1 MAQRNR
7 FSTKISMTE
16 TEQAEHKKLSWGG
29 LKRLFSLMRFIM
41 PYKYSFSIGLLA
53 LSLSSLGTLAFPMLL
68 GDLLDQADP
77 EASLKRINTIAL
89 ILLGIFAANAVFS
102 YLRIYLFALV
112 TQHMLADLRQA
123 TYNHLIRL
131 PMSFF
136 SSRRVGELNS
146 RISADISIL
155 QETFT
160 FTIAQFIRQL
170 ITIIGGIVLLVFVS
184 VKLTFF
190 MLAFV
195 PIVAV
200 AARYFGKYIRRLSK
214 ESQSELAASNVI
226 VEETLQGIGTVKAF
240 NNESFEN
247 NRYVSSTNKVI
258 SIALRGAK
266 WRAAFISLIIFS
278 LFASIVG
285 VIWYGVTL
293 VNQGEGMTTGDLFKF
308 ILYTLFVGASISGI
322 ADLYSQVQ
330 KAIGATDSLLDLM
343 DEPAESLGDC
353 TPDLDKTIDGRVDF
367 KEVGFSYPSRPEVK
381 VLDKIN
387 FTIEPGSKIAL
398 VGASGAGKTT
408 ISALLFR
415 FFDTQEGKIFIDNN
429 PIGSM
434 SLSCMRRQMAIVPQ
448 EVLLFGGTIRENIE
462 YGKPGATE
470 QEVVDAAK
478 RAFAYEFITTFPD
491 KFETIVG
498 ERGVQLSGGQRQ
510 RIAIARA
517 ILRNPRILIL
527 DEATSALDA
536 ASEKLVQQALDEL
549 MKDRTS
555 LIIAHRLST
564 IYSADKILVMQS
576 GRIVESGTHNE
587 LIANKKGVYYNL
599 TRHAM
604 MNEGMISA

>member
-1 MAQRNR
+1 M
-7 FSTKISMTE
+7 KE
-16 TEQAEHKKLSWGG
+16 TEQAERKKLSLDG
-29 LKRLFSLMRFIM
+29 LKRLFSLMRFIL
-41 PYKYSFSIGLLA
+41 PYKYSFVVGLLA

-146 RISADISIL
+146 RISADISVL

-184 VKLTFF
+184 VKLTLF

-200 AARYFGKYIRRLSK
+200 AARYFGKYIRKLSK

-240 NNESFEN
+240 NNEAYEN
-247 NRYVSSTNKVI
+247 SRYVSSTNKVI
-258 SIALRGAK
+258 NIALRGAK

-343 DEPAESLGDC
+343 DEAAEPLGDC
-353 TPDLDKTIDGRVDF
+353 APALNQPIDGRVEF

-408 ISALLFR
+408 ISSLLFR
-415 FFDTQEGKIFIDNN
+415 FFDPQEGEILIDNYRIN
-429 PIGSM
+429 ALE
-434 SLSCMRRQMAIVPQ
+434 LSCLRRQMAIVPQ

-470 QEVVDAAK
+470 EEIMDAAR
-478 RAFAYEFITTFPD
+478 RAHALDFISAFPD
-491 KFETIVG
+491 GFNTVVG

-527 DEATSALDA
+527 DEATSALDS
-536 ASEKLVQQALDEL
+536 ASEQLVQKALDEL
-549 MKDRTS
+549 MRDRTS

-576 GRIVESGTHNE
+576 GRIVESGTHKE
-587 LIANKKGVYYNL
+587 LIAHQEGVYYSL
-599 TRHAM
+599 TRHAL
-604 MNEGMISA
+604 MNEGMISG

>member
-1 MAQRNR
+1 M
-7 FSTKISMTE
+7 KE
-16 TEQAEHKKLSWGG
+16 TEQAERKKLSLDG
-29 LKRLFSLMRFIM
+29 LKRLFSLMRFIL
-41 PYKYSFSIGLLA
+41 PYKYSFVVGLLA

-146 RISADISIL
+146 RISADISVL

-184 VKLTFF
+184 VKLTLF

-200 AARYFGKYIRRLSK
+200 AARYFGKYIRKLSK

-240 NNESFEN
+240 NNEAYEN
-247 NRYVSSTNKVI
+247 SRYVSSTNKVI
-258 SIALRGAK
+258 NIALRGAK

-343 DEPAESLGDC
+343 DEAAEPLGDC
-353 TPDLDKTIDGRVDF
+353 APALNQPIDGRVEF

-408 ISALLFR
+408 ISSLLFR
-415 FFDTQEGKIFIDNN
+415 FFDPQEGEILIDNYRIN
-429 PIGSM
+429 ALE
-434 SLSCMRRQMAIVPQ
+434 LSCLRRQMAIVPQ

-470 QEVVDAAK
+470 EEIMDAAR
-478 RAFAYEFITTFPD
+478 RAHALDFISAFPD
-491 KFETIVG
+491 GFNTVVG

-527 DEATSALDA
+527 DEATSALDS
-536 ASEKLVQQALDEL
+536 ASEQLVQKALDEL
-549 MKDRTS
+549 MRDRTS

-576 GRIVESGTHNE
+576 GRIVESGTHKE
-587 LIANKKGVYYNL
+587 LIANQEGVYYSL
-599 TRHAM
+599 TRHAL
-604 MNEGMISA
+604 MNEGMISG

>member
-1 MAQRNR
+1 M
-7 FSTKISMTE
+7 KE
-16 TEQAEHKKLSWGG
+16 TEQAERKKLSLDG
-29 LKRLFSLMRFIM
+29 LKRLFSLMRFIL
-41 PYKYSFSIGLLA
+41 PYKYSFVVGLLA

-146 RISADISIL
+146 RISADISVL

-184 VKLTFF
+184 VKLTLF

-200 AARYFGKYIRRLSK
+200 AARYFGKYIRKLSK

-226 VEETLQGIGTVKAF
+226 VEETLQGIGNVKAF
-240 NNESFEN
+240 NNEAYEN
-247 NRYVSSTNKVI
+247 SRYVSSTNKVI
-258 SIALRGAK
+258 NIALRGAK

-343 DEPAESLGDC
+343 DEAAEPLGDC
-353 TPDLDKTIDGRVDF
+353 APALNQPIDGRVEF

-408 ISALLFR
+408 ISSLLFR
-415 FFDTQEGKIFIDNN
+415 FFDPQEGEILIDNYRIN
-429 PIGSM
+429 ALE
-434 SLSCMRRQMAIVPQ
+434 LSCLRRQMAIVPQ

-470 QEVVDAAK
+470 EEIMDAAR
-478 RAFAYEFITTFPD
+478 RAHALDFISAFPD
-491 KFETIVG
+491 GFNTVVG

-527 DEATSALDA
+527 DEATSALDS
-536 ASEKLVQQALDEL
+536 ASEQLVQKALDEL
-549 MKDRTS
+549 MRDRTS

-576 GRIVESGTHNE
+576 GRIVESGTHKE
-587 LIANKKGVYYNL
+587 LIAHQEGVYYSL
-599 TRHAM
+599 TRHAL
-604 MNEGMISA
+604 MNEGMISG

>member
-1 MAQRNR
+1 M
-7 FSTKISMTE
+7 KE
-16 TEQAEHKKLSWGG
+16 TEQAERKKLSLGG
-29 LKRLFSLMRFIM
+29 LKRLFSLMRFIL
-41 PYKYSFSIGLLA
+41 PYKYSFVVGLLA

-146 RISADISIL
+146 RISADISVL

-184 VKLTFF
+184 VKLTLF

-200 AARYFGKYIRRLSK
+200 AARYFGKYIRKLSK

-240 NNESFEN
+240 NNEAYEN
-247 NRYVSSTNKVI
+247 SRYVSSTNKVI
-258 SIALRGAK
+258 NIALRGAK

-343 DEPAESLGDC
+343 DEAAESLGDC
-353 TPDLDKTIDGRVDF
+353 APALNQPIDGRVEF

-387 FTIEPGSKIAL
+387 FAIEPGSKIAL

-408 ISALLFR
+408 ISSLLFR
-415 FFDTQEGKIFIDNN
+415 FFDPQEGEILIDNYRIN
-429 PIGSM
+429 ALE
-434 SLSCMRRQMAIVPQ
+434 LSCLRRQMAIVPQ

-470 QEVVDAAK
+470 EEIMDAAR
-478 RAFAYEFITTFPD
+478 RAHALDFISAFPD
-491 KFETIVG
+491 GFNTVVG

-527 DEATSALDA
+527 DEATSALDS
-536 ASEKLVQQALDEL
+536 ASEQLVQRALDEL
-549 MKDRTS
+549 MKGRTS

-564 IYSADKILVMQS
+564 IYGADKILVMQS
-576 GRIVESGTHNE
+576 GRIVESGTHKE
-587 LIANKKGVYYNL
+587 LIAHQEGVYYSL
-599 TRHAM
+599 TRHAL
-604 MNEGMISA
+604 MNEGMISG

>member
-1 MAQRNR
+1 M
-7 FSTKISMTE
+7 KE
-16 TEQAEHKKLSWGG
+16 TEQAERKKLSLGG
-29 LKRLFSLMRFIM
+29 LKRLFSLMRFIL
-41 PYKYSFSIGLLA
+41 PYKYSFVVGLLA

-146 RISADISIL
+146 RISADISVL

-184 VKLTFF
+184 VKLTLF

-200 AARYFGKYIRRLSK
+200 AARYFGKYIRKLSK

-240 NNESFEN
+240 NNEAYEN
-247 NRYVSSTNKVI
+247 SRYVSSTNKVI
-258 SIALRGAK
+258 NIALRGAK

-343 DEPAESLGDC
+343 DEAAEPLGDC
-353 TPDLDKTIDGRVDF
+353 APALNQPIDGRVEF

-408 ISALLFR
+408 ISSLLFR
-415 FFDTQEGKIFIDNN
+415 FFDPQEGEILIDNYRIN
-429 PIGSM
+429 ALE
-434 SLSCMRRQMAIVPQ
+434 LSCLRRQMAIVPQ

-470 QEVVDAAK
+470 EEIMDAAR
-478 RAFAYEFITTFPD
+478 RAHALDFISAFPD
-491 KFETIVG
+491 GFNTVVG

-527 DEATSALDA
+527 DEATSALDS
-536 ASEKLVQQALDEL
+536 ASEQLVQKALDEL
-549 MKDRTS
+549 MRDRTS

-576 GRIVESGTHNE
+576 GRIVESGTHKE
-587 LIANKKGVYYNL
+587 LIAHQEGVYYSL
-599 TRHAM
+599 TRHAL
-604 MNEGMISA
+604 MNEGMISG